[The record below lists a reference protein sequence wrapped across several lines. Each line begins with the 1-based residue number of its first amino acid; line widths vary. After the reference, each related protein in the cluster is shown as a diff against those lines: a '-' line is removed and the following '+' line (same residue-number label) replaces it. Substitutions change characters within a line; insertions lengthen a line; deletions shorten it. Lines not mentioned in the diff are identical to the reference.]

1 MAISESQM
9 DLRPLVRITT
19 AGSVDDGKS
28 TLIGRLLYETDSL
41 KEDQLSALIEASRAT
56 GEEGLNL
63 ALLTD
68 GLTDE
73 RSQKITIDVAYRHF
87 ATSKRR
93 YLLAD
98 SPGHAQYT
106 RNMFTGVSRA
116 DAAIILTDASRG
128 LTEQSHRHLLLASL
142 LKVPHVIV
150 AVNKMDAVAWQEEAY
165 LSIAASIEA
174 FTKKLVI
181 PHLSLIPI
189 SALTGENV
197 TIATNQMPWF
207 KGSSL
212 LDSIENLVLDTRK
225 DSHEFRFPVQTVV
238 RPNSALRG
246 FLGRPVSG
254 SIRVGEEVIVL
265 PTGTQTKIKSLLT
278 PDGEIDRLETRQSGM
293 ILLEDEVD
301 AARGAMLARPG
312 SPPKVS
318 KEVQAMVCWMGEPWQ
333 ADKTRL
339 RMLIGTQDVPAK
351 ITELRYLLDPVE
363 LHRKQAESLSM
374 NDIARVSIKLS
385 DPIAADTFE
394 HNRATGSFI
403 LVDQDSC
410 ETAAAG
416 MILEL
421 ESAANSL
428 QKSQGLIVWL
438 TGMSGAG
445 KSTLADKAS
454 ATLRQEGRQVVRL
467 DGDALRAGV
476 CSDLGF
482 SMEDREENNRRA
494 GEIAKLLADQGFI
507 VLASFISPLASHRAM
522 LRAMAPDRF
531 IEVHV
536 DCPTEVLKERD
547 VKGLYAKAASGGL
560 KEMTGVSSP
569 YEAPENPDLYID
581 TSTASESESLT
592 RLLGAIENLL

>member
-1 MAISESQM
+1 MAMPESQM

-150 AVNKMDAVAWQEEAY
+150 AVNKMDAVEWQEEAY

-254 SIRVGEEVIVL
+254 SIRAGEEVIVL
-265 PTGTQTKIKSLLT
+265 PTGTQTKIKSLST
-278 PDGEIDRLETRQSGM
+278 PDGEIDRLETRQSAM
-293 ILLEDEVD
+293 ILLEHEVD

-318 KEVQAMVCWMGEPWQ
+318 KEVQAMVCWMGEPWL

-394 HNRATGSFI
+394 HNHATGSFI

-421 ESAANSL
+421 ESASQSL

-445 KSTLADKAS
+445 KSTLADKAA

-482 SMEDREENNRRA
+482 SLEDREENNRRA

-547 VKGLYAKAASGGL
+547 VKGLYGRAASGGL

-592 RLLGAIENLL
+592 RLLGVLENLL